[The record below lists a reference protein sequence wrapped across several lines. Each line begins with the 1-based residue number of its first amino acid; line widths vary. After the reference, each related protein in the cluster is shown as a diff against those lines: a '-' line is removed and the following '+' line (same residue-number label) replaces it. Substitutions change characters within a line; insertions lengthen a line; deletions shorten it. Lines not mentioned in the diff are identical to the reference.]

1 MTKQEIGQILK
12 AAREAKGLTQK
23 QVAEQIGRGQQVV
36 GHWETG
42 YAQPDAN
49 TLFVLCDI
57 YEISIDEAFAK
68 KASKPTRQKYTE
80 KAIEVAARFD
90 TLTPVG
96 QELVCTALD
105 VAVKHHSAGS
115 LPLKQI
121 GKVPYPPTGKPIP
134 LYEASCDGTVETKE
148 AAKREQIEITTN
160 PNLTDLPFFEGVE
173 IRIREK

>member
-1 MTKQEIGQILK
+1 MFKDRLR
-12 AAREAKGLTQK
+12 AARKSKGFTQESL
-23 QVAEQIGRGQQVV
+23 AAQIGVKK
-36 GHWETG
+36 TTISG
-42 YAQPDAN
+42 YESGNSEPDMQKLTLLMKVLEIDAN
-49 TLFVLCDI
+49 YLYQDEMATPHSSG
-57 YEISIDEAFAK
+57 IS
-68 KASKPTRQKYTE
+68 E
-80 KAIEVAARFD
+80 KARDVAMTFD

-105 VAVKHHSAGS
+105 FAVKHHSAGS

-121 GKVPYPPTGKPIP
+121 GKVPYPPTGKPLP

-160 PNLTDLPFFEGVE
+160 PSLTDLPFFEGVE

>member
-23 QVAEQIGRGQQVV
+23 QVAERIGRGQQIV

-68 KASKPTRQKYTE
+68 KTSKPTHQKYTE

-105 VAVKHHSAGS
+105 FAVKHHSADS
-115 LPLKQI
+115 LPLKRI
-121 GKVPYPPTGKPIP
+121 GTTLNPTNCQRLP
-134 LYEASCDGTVETKE
+134 LYEAVCDGTIETNE
-148 AAKREQIEITTN
+148 AAKAEQAELN
-160 PNLTDLPFFEGVE
+160 NESERVLAKEL
-173 IRIREK
+173 